1 MADPMVRLESIG
13 GVAVLS
19 LDRPARHNAL
29 VPELLGE
36 LLEALDSAAV
46 RGAAAL
52 VLRAEGRSFSTGG
65 DLLGFYEHRAS
76 LADYAARLVGLLNQ
90 AILAIYRLETP
101 SVCAVQG
108 PVSGGSLGLLLACD
122 RVVMQRGVTVRPWYG
137 TVGFSPD
144 GGWTALLPD
153 LIGSRLTAQ
162 WLASDVERDAA
173 SCLGIGLAH
182 ELVAQDPTAVAMTWA
197 RGVAALSR
205 DSQRA
210 ALALLK
216 TDAAV
221 VAERLEAERTA
232 FVRQVQT
239 TEALQGIERFLGRK
253 PQ

>member
-1 MADPMVRLESIG
+1 MVRQELIG
-13 GVAVLS
+13 DVAVLS

-65 DLLGFYEHRAS
+65 DLLGFHEHRAS
-76 LADYAARLVGLLNQ
+76 LPDYAALLVGMLNQ
-90 AILAIYRLETP
+90 AILAIYRLEAP

-108 PVSGGSLGLLLACD
+108 PVSGGSLGFLLACD
-122 RVVMQRGVTVRPWYG
+122 RVVMQRDVTVRPWYG

-162 WLASDVERDAA
+162 WLDSDVERDAA
-173 SCLGIGLAH
+173 SCLEIGLAH
-182 ELVAQDPTAVAMTWA
+182 ELVAQDPTAAAMAWT
-197 RGVAALSR
+197 RDVVALSR
-205 DSQRA
+205 DSQRVPST
-210 ALALLK
+210 LRK
-216 TDAAV
+216 VDADL
-221 VAERLEAERTA
+221 VAGRLEAERTA

>member
-1 MADPMVRLESIG
+1 MVRLESIG
-13 GVAVLS
+13 DVAVLS

-36 LLEALDSAAV
+36 LLEARDSAAV

-65 DLLGFYEHRAS
+65 DLLGFLEHRAS

-90 AILAIYRLETP
+90 AILAICRLETP

-108 PVSGGSLGLLLACD
+108 LVSGGSLGLLLACD
-122 RVVMQRGVTVRPWYG
+122 RIVMQRDVTVRPWYG

-162 WLASDVERDAA
+162 WLASDIERDAA
-173 SCLGIGLAH
+173 SCLEIGLAH
-182 ELVAQDPTAVAMTWA
+182 ELGAQDPTAAAMAWA
-197 RGVAALSR
+197 RDVVALSR
-205 DSQRA
+205 DGQRVTG
-210 ALALLK
+210 ALRKA
-216 TDAAV
+216 DAGV
-221 VAERLEAERTA
+221 VAKGLEAERSA